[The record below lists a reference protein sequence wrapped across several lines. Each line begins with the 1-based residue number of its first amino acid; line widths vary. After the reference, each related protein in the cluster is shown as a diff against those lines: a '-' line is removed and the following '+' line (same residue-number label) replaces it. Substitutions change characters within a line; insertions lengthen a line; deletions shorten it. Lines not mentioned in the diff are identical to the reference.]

1 MVNSLVTTERSGV
14 AFIRTKRVNGKGYA
28 QVVENY
34 REGGKVRQR
43 VLLHLGDSS
52 PAEALVY
59 WQGYAD
65 QPGNGEAT
73 CERYAAKA
81 ARLRELVDQGKVKVT
96 DEERRRVEEKR
107 DAALKR
113 LEEITVQFGTA

>member
-1 MVNSLVTTERSGV
+1 M

-43 VLLHLGDSS
+43 VLLHLGDFS

-65 QPGNGEAT
+65 QPGNGEAA

-81 ARLRELVDQGKVKVT
+81 ARLRELVDQGKVEVT
-96 DEERRRVEEKR
+96 DEDRRQVEEKR
-107 DAALKR
+107 AAALR
-113 LEEITVQFGTA
+113 SLEEIHARFGVA